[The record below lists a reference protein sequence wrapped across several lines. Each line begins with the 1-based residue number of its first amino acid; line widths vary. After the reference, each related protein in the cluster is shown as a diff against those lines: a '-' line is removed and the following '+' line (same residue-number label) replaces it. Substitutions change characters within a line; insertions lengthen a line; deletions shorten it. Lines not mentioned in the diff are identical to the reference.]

1 MEDNSNNTQ
10 EVVKKKR
17 GRKPK
22 NKNVEQSNETH
33 NQVENNSEIIEKPPP
48 KKRGR
53 KPKGGKIIVNDTKP
67 VQSTVVKQNVILHL
81 KCNLKD
87 INNDENVFFN
97 SIDDLKTKGK
107 TIPLE
112 YEIINKNVNNTNS
125 IHDIEN
131 NMTNIVTQKE
141 DFLQEKNNDNI
152 ILYKDINSKLKEL
165 QQLLHTNEISDKK
178 SACFWCTYTF
188 DNPSIYIPKYK
199 IQNTYQ
205 CYGCFCSPECATS
218 YLYNENIDTSIKF
231 ERYQLINYIY
241 SKIYDYNHNI
251 KPAPNPYYLLD
262 KYFGNLTISEYRKLL
277 RNDRLLMVIDKPLTR
292 ILPEL
297 HEETNNFMMT
307 IQNEQQ
313 NTGIYKVK
321 KKSKTTITKNSIVN
335 ENFGII

>member
-1 MEDNSNNTQ
+1 MEDNTNITT

-22 NKNVEQSNETH
+22 NKNIEQPNDSQSQLEN
-33 NQVENNSEIIEKPPP
+33 NVENIEKPAP

-53 KPKGGKIIVNDTKP
+53 KPKGGKIIVNEPKP
-67 VQSTVVKQNVILHL
+67 VQSNVIKQNVILHL

-87 INNDENVFFN
+87 ISDNENVFFD
-97 SIDDLKTKGK
+97 SIDDLKT
-107 TIPLE
+107 TLD
-112 YEIINKNVNNTNS
+112 YEIINKNIKNNNENGNNN
-125 IHDIEN
+125 INNVIEN
-131 NMTNIVTQKE
+131 ELLIEENNIN
-141 DFLQEKNNDNI
+141 LS
-152 ILYKDINSKLKEL
+152 KDINSKLKEL
-165 QQLLHTNEISDKK
+165 QKLLHTNEISDKK

-218 YLYNENIDTSIKF
+218 YLYNETIDTSVKF

-307 IQNEQQ
+307 TQNEQQ

-321 KKSKTTITKNSIVN
+321 KKSKTNITKNSIVN
-335 ENFGII
+335 ENFGVNVSLSN